1 MKINLVIQIKMTF
14 IIIAEQWKNALS
26 GLTKIKDKLSI
37 LGIEFDEI
45 PQAVEKVIEQQ
56 EETREE
62 LESIASQ
69 YPQKLQQYTEM
80 KAERRI
86 IQPTIQQRVD
96 EFASYNDILKKTVT
110 TFKEDR
116 SKVVDVP
123 NEILAIKPAKKIKD
137 IKQIIDE
144 AVLDE
149 PVIVVPAIEE
159 VEEVEQVEEVDT
171 SNLIKNLKEGMV
183 VRFNMGSIKKGET
196 LFVDIFYEDS
206 EFVLYKAFEND
217 EGEIVRE
224 SEKDISEKE
233 VIQYYVRNNAKISEE
248 FFEGEEDEDEEEV
261 EEIIESTSSK
271 SKSEIYQDLIAGY
284 ELAIEIETNED
295 KIKLYQDL
303 IAGYELALEIEN

>member
-1 MKINLVIQIKMTF
+1 
-14 IIIAEQWKNALS
+14 
-26 GLTKIKDKLSI
+26 
-37 LGIEFDEI
+37 
-45 PQAVEKVIEQQ
+45 
-56 EETREE
+56 
-62 LESIASQ
+62 
-69 YPQKLQQYTEM
+69 
-80 KAERRI
+80 
-86 IQPTIQQRVD
+86 
-96 EFASYNDILKKTVT
+96 
-110 TFKEDR
+110 
-116 SKVVDVP
+116 
-123 NEILAIKPAKKIKD
+123 
-137 IKQIIDE
+137 
-144 AVLDE
+144 
-149 PVIVVPAIEE
+149 
-159 VEEVEQVEEVDT
+159 
-171 SNLIKNLKEGMV
+171 
-183 VRFNMGSIKKGET
+183 MGSIKKGET

-248 FFEGEEDEDEEEV
+248 FFEGEEDEEEV

>member
-1 MKINLVIQIKMTF
+1 VQYANK
-14 IIIAEQWKNALS
+14 WKGAYGSLQ
-26 GLTKIKDKLSI
+26 KLKEKLFI
-37 LGIEFDEI
+37 LGIEFNDI
-45 PQAVEKVIEQQ
+45 PQAIENIKQQ
-56 EETREE
+56 QIETNEE
-62 LESIASQ
+62 LDSISAQ
-69 YPQKLQQYTEM
+69 YPQKLQQYIEM

-110 TFKEDR
+110 TFKEDK

-123 NEILAIKPAKKIKD
+123 TETLPIKPAKKIKD
-137 IKQIIDE
+137 IEQVIDE

-149 PVIVVPAIEE
+149 PVIVVPPIEE
-159 VEEVEQVEEVDT
+159 VEQIDT

-248 FFEGEEDEDEEEV
+248 FFEGEEDEEEV